1 MVYEEKQYQS
11 VTRLQLVTFKF
22 LSLRSI
28 TAEPRYYFLHVKYY
42 IDLKNQ

>member
-1 MVYEEKQYQS
+1 MVYEEKQYQN

-28 TAEPRYYFLHVKYY
+28 IAELRHYFLY
-42 IDLKNQ
+42 IKC